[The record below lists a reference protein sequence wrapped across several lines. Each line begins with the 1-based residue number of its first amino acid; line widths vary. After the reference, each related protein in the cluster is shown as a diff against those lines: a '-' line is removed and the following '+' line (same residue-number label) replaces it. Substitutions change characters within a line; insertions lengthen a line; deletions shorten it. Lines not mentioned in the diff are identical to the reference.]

1 MIILRAV
8 KEYYMVDEI
17 EDAIRLQNIKIS
29 KKKCVDWIYN

>member
-17 EDAIRLQNIKIS
+17 EDAIRLQNIKNVLNESTI
-29 KKKCVDWIYN
+29 KKLC